1 MNAKKKIIQ
10 SRYVI
15 IMKAFQRNINNALR
29 IIYVLFCTLTMLFIN
44 NCYSTTDGVISVR
57 HDTVN
62 AGSAA
67 VGDSVCATFKFR
79 NNTYA
84 TQTVTFLPECDCTTI
99 SAESIRIEP
108 HRRGSIEVKVAV
120 ETKGE
125 FTKYVYVQAAG
136 GDEFFTVSI
145 KGRGK

>member
-1 MNAKKKIIQ
+1 MWAERKCAI
-10 SRYVI
+10 
-15 IMKAFQRNINNALR
+15 
-29 IIYVLFCTLTMLFIN
+29 TLTKLIEIMRKRDKTGILLICMVVVLALTS
-44 NCYSTTDGVISVR
+44 CYSPTDGVISVR
-57 HDTVN
+57 RDTVN
-62 AGSAA
+62 VGSAN
-67 VGDSVCATFKFR
+67 VGDSVCATFKFW

-84 TQTVTFLPECDCTTI
+84 TQTVTFLPECDCTTV
-99 SAESIRIEP
+99 SAESIKIEP

>member
-1 MNAKKKIIQ
+1 M
-10 SRYVI
+10 VV
-15 IMKAFQRNINNALR
+15 
-29 IIYVLFCTLTMLFIN
+29 VLAVTS
-44 NCYSTTDGVISVR
+44 CYSTKDGEISVR
-57 HDTVN
+57 RDTVN
-62 AGSAA
+62 MGRAN

-84 TQTVTFLPECDCTTI
+84 TQTITFLPECDCTTI

-125 FTKYVYVQAAG
+125 FTKYVYVQATG
-136 GDEFFTVSI
+136 GDEFFTVCI

>member
-1 MNAKKKIIQ
+1 MTTSIRKEGVKAVLLTVWAAF
-10 SRYVI
+10 VI
-15 IMKAFQRNINNALR
+15 
-29 IIYVLFCTLTMLFIN
+29 TG
-44 NCYSTTDGVISVR
+44 CYSTTDGVISVR
-57 HDTVN
+57 RDTVN
-62 AGSAA
+62 AGSAE

-84 TQTVTFLPECDCTTI
+84 TQTVTFLPECDCTTV

>member
-1 MNAKKKIIQ
+1 M
-10 SRYVI
+10 
-15 IMKAFQRNINNALR
+15 R
-29 IIYVLFCTLTMLFIN
+29 IIYVLFCALTTVFIN
-44 NCYSTTDGVISVR
+44 SCYSSTDGLISVR
-57 HDTVN
+57 RDTVN
-62 AGSAA
+62 AGSAE

-84 TQTVTFLPECDCTTI
+84 TQTITFLPECDCTTV

-120 ETKGE
+120 ESPGE

-136 GDEFFTVSI
+136 GDDFFTVSI
-145 KGRGK
+145 KGHGK

>member
-1 MNAKKKIIQ
+1 MTTSIKKEGVKAVLMTVWAAF
-10 SRYVI
+10 VI
-15 IMKAFQRNINNALR
+15 
-29 IIYVLFCTLTMLFIN
+29 TG
-44 NCYSTTDGVISVR
+44 CYSTTDGVISVR
-57 HDTVN
+57 RDTVN
-62 AGSAA
+62 AGSAE

-84 TQTVTFLPECDCTTI
+84 TQTVTFLPECDCTTV

-108 HRRGSIEVKVAV
+108 HRRGSINVKVAV

>member
-1 MNAKKKIIQ
+1 MKKWNKTDLLL
-10 SRYVI
+10 VV
-15 IMKAFQRNINNALR
+15 F
-29 IIYVLFCTLTMLFIN
+29 TLVTITVTS
-44 NCYSTTDGVISVR
+44 CYRTTDGVISVR
-57 HDTVN
+57 RDTVN
-62 AGSAA
+62 VGSAN

-84 TQTVTFLPECDCTTI
+84 TQTVTFLPECDCTTV
-99 SAESIRIEP
+99 SAESMELGP
-108 HRRGSIEVKVAV
+108 HKRGSIEVKVAV
-120 ETKGE
+120 ESPGE